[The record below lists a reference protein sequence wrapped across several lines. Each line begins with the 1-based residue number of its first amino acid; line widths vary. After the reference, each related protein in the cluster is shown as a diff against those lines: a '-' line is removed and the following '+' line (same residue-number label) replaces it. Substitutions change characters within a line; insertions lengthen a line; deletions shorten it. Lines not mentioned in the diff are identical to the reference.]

1 MARAALQYAGLLLGG
16 VGLVGTVAVTVM
28 PQWKV
33 SAFIG
38 ANLVVFESLWEG
50 LWMSCKSQAPFR
62 LQCKVYDSLLALP
75 PDLQAARG
83 LMCAAAVL
91 AALAFAAA
99 VLGMKCTRC
108 VGDDDAA
115 KSPLLLAAGV
125 TFVLAGLVALTP
137 VSWVASGVVRDF
149 YNPTLDDGRK
159 RELGEALYLGWASA
173 LALVAAG
180 AVLSCVSYARG
191 ESRSYRYSLPPQRA
205 TPRSGPS
212 DKKPLSVYSRS
223 QYV

>member
-1 MARAALQYAGLLLGG
+1 MARSALQYAGLVLGG

-38 ANLVVFESLWEG
+38 GNLVVFETLWEG
-50 LWMSCKSQAPFR
+50 LWMSCKSQATFR

-83 LMCAAAVL
+83 LTCAAAVL
-91 AALAFAAA
+91 SALAFAAA
-99 VLGMKCTRC
+99 VLGVRCTRC
-108 VGDDDAA
+108 AGDDDGA
-115 KSPLLLAAGV
+115 KSPILLAAGV
-125 TFVLAGLVALTP
+125 AFITAGLVALTP
-137 VSWVASGVVRDF
+137 VSWVASSVVRDF
-149 YNPTLDDGRK
+149 YNPALDDGRK

-180 AVLSCVSYARG
+180 AVLSCASYARG
-191 ESRSYRYSLPPQRA
+191 QSRGYRRSLPSRWA
-205 TPRSGPS
+205 APRSHRTEKQPT
-212 DKKPLSVYSRS
+212 SVRSRS

>member
-16 VGLVGTVAVTVM
+16 VGLVGTVAAAVL

-33 SAFIG
+33 SAFVG

-50 LWMSCKSQAPFR
+50 LWMSCRSQAPFR
-62 LQCKVYDSLLALP
+62 LQCKAYDSLLALP

-91 AALAFAAA
+91 ALLAFAAA
-99 VLGMKCTRC
+99 VLGARCTRC
-108 VGDDDAA
+108 AGEDDAA
-115 KSPLLLAAGV
+115 KSPALLAAGV
-125 TFVLAGLVALTP
+125 TFAIAGLAALTP

-149 YNPTLDDGRK
+149 YDPTLDDGRK

-191 ESRSYRYSLPPQRA
+191 ERRSYRYSLPPQRGA
-205 TPRSGPS
+205 PRSGPVER
-212 DKKPLSVYSRS
+212 KALSAHSRS

>member
-1 MARAALQYAGLLLGG
+1 MARSALQYAGLALGG
-16 VGLVGTVAVTVM
+16 VGLVGTVAVTIM

-38 ANLVVFESLWEG
+38 GNLVVFENLWEG
-50 LWMSCKSQAPFR
+50 LWMSCKSQATFR

-91 AALAFAAA
+91 SVLGFAMA
-99 VLGMKCTRC
+99 VLGMKCTKC
-108 VGDDDAA
+108 TGDDDRA
-115 KSPLLLAAGV
+115 KSPVLLAAGV
-125 TFVLAGLVALTP
+125 MFAIAGLVVLTP
-137 VSWVASGVVRDF
+137 VSWVASSIIRDF

-159 RELGEALYLGWASA
+159 RELGEALYLGWAAA

-180 AVLSCVSYARG
+180 ALLCCVSYARG
-191 ESRSYRYSLPPQRA
+191 ESRAYRYSLPPHRA
-205 TPRSGPS
+205 TPKSHPTE
-212 DKKPLSVYSRS
+212 KKPLSVYSRS